1 MTASLFWV
9 ASEHHTWQSP
19 AVYAKGPGE
28 SSLMRW
34 WVPPRSWG
42 VSWRF
47 SFWEV
52 SFNTL
57 MIHTLVTRDLLL
69 AVYALRVTPTLP
81 CGDQLITDPTHCP
94 CMVAHSYVSKIF

>member
-34 WVPPRSWG
+34 WVPRGPG
-42 VSWRF
+42 VFPGDFHFGRYP
-47 SFWEV
+47 
-52 SFNTL
+52 L
-57 MIHTLVTRDLLL
+57 IH
-69 AVYALRVTPTLP
+69 
-81 CGDQLITDPTHCP
+81 
-94 CMVAHSYVSKIF
+94 